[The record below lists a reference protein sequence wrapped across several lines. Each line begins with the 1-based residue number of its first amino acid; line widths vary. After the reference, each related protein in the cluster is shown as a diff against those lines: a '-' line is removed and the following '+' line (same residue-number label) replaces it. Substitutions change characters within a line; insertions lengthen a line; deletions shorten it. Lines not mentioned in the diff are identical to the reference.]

1 MRISDWSSDVCSSDL
16 YGSDAI
22 AGTINV
28 ITKHDYQGITLDAQY
43 GISEAGD
50 GRDFRI
56 RGLAGYNF
64 AGGRGNITVAGEYN
78 QEAGLTNFARPGNRR
93 NSFFTTPPDDS
104 PLDNCYICGTPLP
117 TRSDFG
123 APLETAFIPLFP
135 T

>member
-64 AGGRGNITVAGEYN
+64 AGGRGNITVAGESN
-78 QEAGLTNFARPGNRR
+78 QAAGLTNFARPDRKSDVEGEGVLVRVTLGGRR
-93 NSFFTTPPDDS
+93 YCKQKKNQ
-104 PLDNCYICGTPLP
+104 
-117 TRSDFG
+117 
-123 APLETAFIPLFP
+123 
-135 T
+135 